1 MLSIIFINKTA
12 SFLLI
17 NYKIIMKIEINLHK
31 LLSAVDVN
39 AEWVGL
45 REVYEAHTPRM
56 IRDGL
61 PVANSRTST
70 HGLMV
75 EVLADGQFGY
85 YGTPD
90 LTQKG
95 VAAAAEKAFLQAK
108 LAARH
113 SIFQFDKS
121 ARPVYKGEY
130 LSPFKKGRDSLSAG
144 RLNQILI
151 EAYNHLKVSDK
162 IVSASSLCQIIE
174 TNCRFVSSSGSD
186 INQEFLMLEFDLSA
200 TAAEGANQ
208 QTRTFGGMRGTCRQM
223 GMEFFD
229 QQEIFA
235 NANRIGQQ
243 AIELLY
249 ADECPSD
256 TMDVVIAPDQMMLQI
271 HESVGHAL
279 EVDRILGD
287 ERNYAGWSF
296 VKLEDFGNLKYGSDL
311 MNITFDPTLESE
323 FASYAFDD
331 GGLKARKEYLIK
343 DGILLKG
350 LGGQESQI
358 RSGLDGVANFRS
370 SGWNRA
376 PIDRMANIN
385 LEAGESSFEELI
397 SSVKHGVYM
406 ESNKSWSIDDY
417 RNKFQF
423 GCEYGRLIEDGE
435 LTKVVKNPNYRGIS
449 TPFWNSLKGVGNND
463 TFGIY
468 GTPNCGKG
476 EPNQVIRVGHAS
488 PTCLFGDIQV
498 FGGV

>member
-1 MLSIIFINKTA
+1 
-12 SFLLI
+12 
-17 NYKIIMKIEINLHK
+17 MKLDINLQE
-31 LLSAVDVN
+31 LLGAIDVP
-39 AEWVGL
+39 ADWVGV

-56 IRDGL
+56 IRDGV
-61 PVANSRTST
+61 PVSNGRYST
-70 HGLMV
+70 HGVMV
-75 EVLADGQFGY
+75 EVLVDGQFGY
-85 YGTPD
+85 YGTPN
-90 LTQKG
+90 LTSHG
-95 VAAAAEKAFLQAK
+95 VSDAAMKAYRQAKIASQHSVFAFDEKA
-108 LAARH
+108 
-113 SIFQFDKS
+113 
-121 ARPVYKGEY
+121 RPAYKGTY
-130 LSPFKKGRDSLSAG
+130 NSPFEKDRESLSAG
-144 RLNQILI
+144 NLNQLLLD
-151 EAYNHLKVSDK
+151 AYKNLKVSDK

-174 TNCRFVSSSGSD
+174 TSSRFISSNGSD

-200 TAAEGANQ
+200 TAADGSNQ

-223 GMEFFD
+223 GVEFFD
-229 QQEIFA
+229 QNEIFA
-235 NANRIGQQ
+235 NANRIGEQ
-243 AIELLY
+243 ALELLS
-249 ADECPSD
+249 AEQCPNGE
-256 TMDVVIAPDQMMLQI
+256 MDIVIAPDQMMLQI
-271 HESVGHAL
+271 HESIGHAL

-296 VKLEDFGNLKYGSDL
+296 VKLDDFGKLKYGSDL
-311 MNITFDPTLESE
+311 MNITFDPTMESE

-331 GGLKARKEYLIK
+331 GGLKATKEYLIK
-343 DGILLKG
+343 EGTLLRG
-350 LGGQESQI
+350 LGGRESQI

-385 LEAGESSFEELI
+385 LEPGSSTFDELI
-397 SSVKHGVYM
+397 GSVENGVYM

-423 GCEYGRLIEDGE
+423 GCEYGRLIENGR

-449 TPFWNSLKGVGNND
+449 IPFWNSLKGVGDSD

-488 PTCLFGDIQV
+488 PTCLFEDVQV

>member
-1 MLSIIFINKTA
+1 MKLDIDIKQ
-12 SFLLI
+12 LL
-17 NYKIIMKIEINLHK
+17 K
-31 LLSAVDVN
+31 AVDVP
-39 AEWVGL
+39 AQWVGL

-56 IRDGL
+56 IRDGV
-61 PVANSRTST
+61 PVANGRVST
-70 HGLMV
+70 HGIMV
-75 EVLADGQFGY
+75 EVLVNGQFGY

-90 LTQKG
+90 MSPESIAK
-95 VAAAAEKAFLQAK
+95 AAKKAYRQAEIASHNA
-108 LAARH
+108 H
-113 SIFQFDKS
+113 YQFDLS
-121 ARPVYKGEY
+121 ARPSHQGSYQ
-130 LSPFKKGRDSLSAG
+130 SPFTKNRNHLSAG
-144 RLNQILI
+144 KLNEILL

-162 IVSASSLCQIIE
+162 IVSASSLCQVIE
-174 TNCRFVSSSGSD
+174 TTFRFVSSNGSD
-186 INQEFLMLEFDLSA
+186 IHQDFLMLEFDLSA
-200 TAAEGANQ
+200 TAAEGPNQ

-223 GMEFFD
+223 GMEYFD
-229 QQEIFA
+229 KYEILA
-235 NANRIGQQ
+235 NANRIGEQ
-243 AIELLY
+243 ALELLS
-249 ADECPSD
+249 ADDCP
-256 TMDVVIAPDQMMLQI
+256 TGEMDVVIAPDQMMMQI
-271 HESVGHAL
+271 HESIGHAL

-296 VKLEDFGNLKYGSDL
+296 VKLEDFGKLQYGSKL

-331 GGLKARKEYLIK
+331 GGLKATKEYLIK
-343 DGILLKG
+343 EGLLVRG

-358 RSGLDGVANFRS
+358 RSGLNGVANFRA

-385 LEAGESSFEELI
+385 LEPGSSSFDELI
-397 SSVKHGVYM
+397 SQVEYGVYM

-423 GCEYGRLIEDGE
+423 GCEYGKLIENGKM
-435 LTKVVKNPNYRGIS
+435 TKTVKNPNYRGIS
-449 TPFWNSLKGVGNND
+449 NPFWRSLKGVGNAD

-488 PTCLFGDIQV
+488 PACLFENIQV